1 MNKLIFCFDG
11 TYNEPEDVKDFCS
24 DSSITNIAKLHVLLG
39 GIFKPLNAKNNQGL
53 KQHSFYYSG
62 VGTHGNWLTNI
73 FNAVFAPSFGDI
85 DEILSQANSDFKR
98 NYQTGDEIYIFG
110 FSRGAAIAR
119 IFAAK
124 LNFPVKFLGVFDTVA
139 ATASTLDLDADTLP
153 VSDIVFEDDVLAEH
167 IEQAVHLVALDEK
180 RIAFQPT
187 LFNRDS
193 RVLEVWFAGSHSDI
207 GGGYWHNGLS
217 DITLSFMLN
226 QVKQHLAILAKED
239 IDYSRLVIDG
249 EKSVIGPDD
258 VYIKA
263 MVDGVLHQKY
273 RANKLAK
280 TLAPRKVRVNVN
292 EQPSE
297 FLPLVHWTVAK
308 RFNQVV
314 EYRPHALRNTR
325 YAVLDEEG
333 NTHSNLLGV
342 YALDL
347 YLQS

>member
-39 GIFKPLNAKNNQGL
+39 GSFKPLNAKNNQGL

-62 VGTHGNWLTNI
+62 VGTHGNWLTNL
-73 FNAVFAPSFGDI
+73 FNALFAPSFGDLE
-85 DEILSQANSDFKR
+85 DILSQANSDFQR
-98 NYQTGDEIYIFG
+98 NYQAGDEIYIFG

-124 LNFPVKFLGVFDTVA
+124 LKYPVKFLGVFDTVA
-139 ATASTLDLDADTLP
+139 ATAATLDLDADTLP
-153 VSDIVFEDDVLAEH
+153 VSDIVFENDVLAGH

-217 DITLSFMLN
+217 DITLNFMLS
-226 QVKQHLAILAKED
+226 QVKPHLAILTKD
-239 IDYSRLVIDG
+239 TIDYSRLVIA
-249 EKSVIGPDD
+249 EQESAIGPDD

-263 MVDGVLHQKY
+263 MVDGVLHQKH
-273 RANKLAK
+273 RTNKLAK

-292 EQPSE
+292 EQPSS
-297 FLPLVHWTVAK
+297 FAPLVHWTVAK
-308 RFNQVV
+308 RFTQLA
-314 EYRPHALRNTR
+314 EYRPYALRNVN
-325 YAVLDEEG
+325 YSLLLNSGAVQAQLF
-333 NTHSNLLGV
+333 GV
-342 YALDL
+342 YGLDS
-347 YLQS
+347 YTD